1 MTMLE
6 RSVNEAR
13 SPVDAQVASVLDK
26 PGGWLALERSV
37 ISKNKSKGQVQW
49 IWKR

>member
-6 RSVNEAR
+6 RSVNEREEAR

-26 PGGWLALERSV
+26 PGAELALERSV
-37 ISKNKSKGQVQW
+37 ISK
-49 IWKR
+49 R